1 MSGVDVIFREYLWGF
16 PFKFL
21 SCVGYQMINTKN
33 IYGVFL
39 LNLQRALNHD
49 MPRLDFFSCLRES
62 NLDFLNRT
70 GFFYTHHSPINMP
83 PDVIVLPPV

>member
-1 MSGVDVIFREYLWGF
+1 
-16 PFKFL
+16 
-21 SCVGYQMINTKN
+21 MINTRN
-33 IYGVFL
+33 FYGVFL

>member
-1 MSGVDVIFREYLWGF
+1 MRFSFLIYKLCGLSNDKYKEYLRG
-16 PFKFL
+16 
-21 SCVGYQMINTKN
+21 
-33 IYGVFL
+33 FL

-70 GFFYTHHSPINMP
+70 GFFYTHDSPINMP